1 MEVVL
6 SMFLPR
12 HDLYDRERHFKFGGH
27 LGGFGA
33 DMLESEINKLKEKI
47 EHCAYLQGVLRVII
61 QTRINV
67 SQGKPTDVRLNWL
80 RI

>member
-33 DMLESEINKLKEKI
+33 DMLEAEINKLKEKI
-47 EHCAYLQGVLRVII
+47 EHCAYLQGVLRLIKLLY
-61 QTRINV
+61 
-67 SQGKPTDVRLNWL
+67 KPELMSRKVNLL
-80 RI
+80 I

>member
-33 DMLESEINKLKEKI
+33 DMLEAEINKLKEKI
-47 EHCAYLQGVLRVII
+47 EHCAYLQFKESY
-61 QTRINV
+61 N
-67 SQGKPTDVRLNWL
+67 
-80 RI
+80 